1 MVKAAGSLALLLT
14 VAGLLL
20 AIGGQ
25 FDFLGNKRPEAV
37 AITPAREYH
46 LETKAKYT
54 FYDELK
60 RRKTEI
66 DGSNAQAAASRTL
79 QVGKP
84 PVLSP
89 SVKEQSQVGD
99 QVQYVVQVGAF
110 SRKVD
115 AEKIKK
121 QVVSMGYPGRVVRGV
136 TGGRKFLAQA
146 GPLTGRASAVA
157 AEQSLKG
164 QGLPTLI
171 KRLK

>member
-1 MVKAAGSLALLLT
+1 MVKIAGSLALLLT
-14 VAGLLL
+14 VTGLLL

-37 AITPAREYH
+37 AVQPVRDYNLA
-46 LETKAKYT
+46 TKAKYT

-79 QVGKP
+79 QVEKK
-84 PVLSP
+84 PVLTTADA
-89 SVKEQSQVGD
+89 EQAQVSD

-110 SRKVD
+110 SRQAD
-115 AEKIKK
+115 AEKVKNK
-121 QVVSMGYPGRVVRGV
+121 VVSMGYSGRVVRGV

-146 GPLTGRASAVA
+146 GPVMGWESAVA
-157 AEQSLKG
+157 TEQSLKA

-171 KRLK
+171 KRVK